1 MELSKFIPIMENKL
15 KLLTL
20 SIVLASGSASAANY
34 AIEARGDA
42 MGGVGV
48 VSANF
53 LTAPFYN
60 PALTAIYRRNDDYGM
75 ITPSF
80 GLSYSDEH
88 KMVDD
93 LKTAAD
99 LIDQAVAGN
108 TTNIAELDKTL
119 KALDGDIAKL
129 EFGGVVAFAIPN
141 RFVAANVFGKAYAE
155 SFAQTDIYSGAASA
169 TPELNPAINAEL
181 SAVNAVGIGVT
192 EVGISLAKYQTFLGQ
207 HISFG
212 ITPKLQ
218 RIYTYVYSANLNN
231 YDIKDVRDNGTGET
245 TFNMDAGFLWF
256 HGPLRV
262 GFSAT
267 NLVSRD
273 IKSQELAGSTV
284 TSQVDGTQSRTFE
297 ARTFD
302 YQIRP
307 QYTVGVG
314 LVADYATISVD
325 YDLNEEKKFTGF
337 NDNVQMLRVGG
348 EIDIMRQLK
357 LRAGWK
363 RNLAYDNLD
372 DTITA
377 GIGLSPLNLFQ
388 LDIGASYTNEDSMG
402 GYINFLTSY

>member
-1 MELSKFIPIMENKL
+1 MKNSIKILS
-15 KLLTL
+15 L
-20 SIVLASGSASAANY
+20 SIALASTSSYAATY
-34 AIEARGDA
+34 AVEARGDA

-60 PALTAIYRRNDDYGM
+60 PAITAIYRRNDDVGM
-75 ITPSF
+75 IIPSF
-80 GLSYSDEH
+80 GLAYSDEDN
-88 KMVDD
+88 MVDE
-93 LKTAAD
+93 L
-99 LIDQAVAGN
+99 DQAGSLINEFTSGN
-108 TTNIAELDKTL
+108 YSNTDQIGPLLDKL
-119 KALDGDIAKL
+119 NNDIAKL
-129 EFGGVVAFAIPN
+129 EIGGVVAFAIPN
-141 RFVAANVFGKAYAE
+141 SFVAANLFGKAYAE
-155 SFAQTDIYSGAASA
+155 SFAQTDIWDQAASTLPIA
-169 TPELNPAINAEL
+169 NVNDAINAEL
-181 SAVNAVGIGVT
+181 SAVNAVAIGVT

-212 ITPKLQ
+212 VSPKIQ

-245 TFNMDAGFLWF
+245 MFNMDAGFLWF

-262 GFSAT
+262 GVSAM

-273 IKSQELAGSTV
+273 IMTQELPAQTL
-284 TSQVDGTQSRTFE
+284 TSSIDPGETRDIPATSY
-297 ARTFD
+297 A
-302 YQIRP
+302 YQMKP

-314 LVADYATISVD
+314 LVADYATLSVD
-325 YDLNEEKKFTGF
+325 YDINEDERYTNF
-337 NDNVQMLRVGG
+337 NDNTQYVRVGG

-357 LRAGWK
+357 LRAGWR

-388 LDIGASYTNEDSMG
+388 MDIGASYTNENSMG
-402 GYINFLTSY
+402 AYINFLGSY

>member
-1 MELSKFIPIMENKL
+1 MKNSIKILS
-15 KLLTL
+15 L
-20 SIVLASGSASAANY
+20 SIALASTSSYAATY
-34 AIEARGDA
+34 AVEARGDA

-60 PALTAIYRRNDDYGM
+60 PAITAIYRRNDDVGM
-75 ITPSF
+75 IIPSF
-80 GLSYSDEH
+80 GLAYSDEDN
-88 KMVDD
+88 MVDE
-93 LKTAAD
+93 L
-99 LIDQAVAGN
+99 DQAGSLINEFTSGN
-108 TTNIAELDKTL
+108 YSNTDQIGPLLDKL
-119 KALDGDIAKL
+119 NNDIAKL
-129 EFGGVVAFAIPN
+129 EIGGVVAFAIPN
-141 RFVAANVFGKAYAE
+141 SFVAANLFGKAYAE
-155 SFAQTDIYSGAASA
+155 SFAQTDIWDQAASTLPIA
-169 TPELNPAINAEL
+169 NVNDAINAEL
-181 SAVNAVGIGVT
+181 SAVNAVAIGVT

-212 ITPKLQ
+212 ISPKIQ

-245 TFNMDAGFLWF
+245 MFNMDAGFLWF

-262 GFSAT
+262 GVSAM

-273 IKSQELAGSTV
+273 IMTQELPAQTLRSSIDSGETRDIPA
-284 TSQVDGTQSRTFE
+284 TSY
-297 ARTFD
+297 A
-302 YQIRP
+302 YQMKP

-314 LVADYATISVD
+314 LVADYATLSVD
-325 YDLNEEKKFTGF
+325 YDINEDERYTNF
-337 NDNVQMLRVGG
+337 NDNTQYVRVGG

-357 LRAGWK
+357 LRAGWR

-388 LDIGASYTNEDSMG
+388 MDIGASYTNENSMG
-402 GYINFLTSY
+402 AYINFLGSY

>member
-1 MELSKFIPIMENKL
+1 MKKQ
-15 KLLTL
+15 LTL
-20 SIVLASGSASAANY
+20 LSLSIALASGTALAANY

-60 PALTAIYRRNDDYGM
+60 PALTAIYRRNDDVGM

-88 KMVDD
+88 MMVDD
-93 LKTAAD
+93 LDKAAG
-99 LIDQAVAGN
+99 LIDKAIGGDYSN
-108 TTNIAELDKTL
+108 ISELGTTLN
-119 KALDGDIAKL
+119 ALEGDIAKL

-141 RFVAANVFGKAYAE
+141 QYVAANVFGKAYAE
-155 SFAQTDIYSGAASA
+155 SFAQTDIYKGANSGIDPA
-169 TPELNPAINAEL
+169 LNPAINAEL
-181 SAVNAVGIGVT
+181 SAVNAVGVGVT

-231 YDIKDVRDNGTGET
+231 YDIKDIRDNGTGET
-245 TFNMDAGFLWF
+245 MFNMDAGFLWF
-256 HGPLRV
+256 YGPLRV
-262 GFSAT
+262 GFAAT

-273 IKSQELAGSTV
+273 INTQELAGSSV
-284 TSQVDGTQSRTFE
+284 TSKIDATQSRTF
-297 ARTFD
+297 D
-302 YQIRP
+302 PVSYSYQMRP
-307 QYTVGVG
+307 LYTVGVG

-325 YDLNEEKKFTGF
+325 YDLNEEERYTNF
-337 NDNVQMLRVGG
+337 NDNTQMLRVGG

-357 LRAGWK
+357 LRAGWN

-372 DTITA
+372 DTVTA

-388 LDIGASYTNEDSMG
+388 LDIGASYTNENSMG
-402 GYINFLTSY
+402 AYINFLTSY